1 MGDLVVVW
9 QSASCR
15 QPARAVES
23 QRTGHSKDAMIQRNG
38 HSTWLTP
45 ALQED
50 ESADATRSRDTD
62 DCYSAAINRR
72 GRPTRQLDALF
83 NRPAENLS
91 VPSRVRPRYA
101 IPAYYIQLLNLQG
114 PMRSRSED
122 IAAAIKTYQLVGES
136 IARSD
141 ARFEGEVQASFVQ
154 SLRQAF
160 LKSEEELWAFL
171 RQVGIDPRLLAAS
184 VIEESLA
191 SNMLFY
197 GAETRVT
204 NVSDM
209 VWCCFP
215 FCFRRPT

>member
-1 MGDLVVVW
+1 VQTRREAVILMTATALLSTDAV
-9 QSASCR
+9 A
-15 QPARAVES
+15 QPDR
-23 QRTGHSKDAMIQRNG
+23 
-38 HSTWLTP
+38 
-45 ALQED
+45 
-50 ESADATRSRDTD
+50 
-62 DCYSAAINRR
+62 
-72 GRPTRQLDALF
+72 LDALF
-83 NRPAENLS
+83 DPHGLS
-91 VPSRVRPRYA
+91 VPSRVRQRYA
-101 IPAYYIQLLNLQG
+101 ILAYYIQLLNLQR
-114 PMRSRSED
+114 PIRARAED
-122 IAAAIKTYQLVGES
+122 IDAAIKTYQLVGES

-160 LKSEEELWAFL
+160 SKSSEEELWAFL

-197 GAETRVT
+197 GAETRVA

-209 VWCCFP
+209 LWCCFP

>member
-1 MGDLVVVW
+1 VQTRREAVILMTAIPLLSTDAV
-9 QSASCR
+9 A
-15 QPARAVES
+15 QPDR
-23 QRTGHSKDAMIQRNG
+23 
-38 HSTWLTP
+38 
-45 ALQED
+45 
-50 ESADATRSRDTD
+50 
-62 DCYSAAINRR
+62 
-72 GRPTRQLDALF
+72 LDALF

-91 VPSRVRPRYA
+91 VPSRVRQRYA
-101 IPAYYIQLLNLQG
+101 ILAYYIQLLNLQR
-114 PMRSRSED
+114 PMRSNFEID
-122 IAAAIKTYQLVGES
+122 AAIKTYQLVGES

-160 LKSEEELWAFL
+160 SKSEEELWAFL
-171 RQVGIDPRLLAAS
+171 RQVGIDPRLLAAR

-204 NVSDM
+204 NVIDM
-209 VWCCFP
+209 LWCCFP

>member
-1 MGDLVVVW
+1 MKVQTRREAVILMTAIPLLSTDAV
-9 QSASCR
+9 A
-15 QPARAVES
+15 QPDR
-23 QRTGHSKDAMIQRNG
+23 
-38 HSTWLTP
+38 
-45 ALQED
+45 
-50 ESADATRSRDTD
+50 
-62 DCYSAAINRR
+62 
-72 GRPTRQLDALF
+72 LDALF
-83 NRPAENLS
+83 DRQTLL
-91 VPSRVRPRYA
+91 VPSRVRQRYA
-101 IPAYYIQLLNLQG
+101 ILAYYIQLLNLQG
-114 PMRSRSED
+114 PMRPRSED

-160 LKSEEELWAFL
+160 SKSEEELWAFL
-171 RQVGIDPRLLAAS
+171 REVGIDPALLAAR

-209 VWCCFP
+209 LWCCFP

>member
-1 MGDLVVVW
+1 M
-9 QSASCR
+9 
-15 QPARAVES
+15 
-23 QRTGHSKDAMIQRNG
+23 
-38 HSTWLTP
+38 
-45 ALQED
+45 
-50 ESADATRSRDTD
+50 
-62 DCYSAAINRR
+62 
-72 GRPTRQLDALF
+72 RP
-83 NRPAENLS
+83 
-91 VPSRVRPRYA
+91 
-101 IPAYYIQLLNLQG
+101 
-114 PMRSRSED
+114 RSED

-141 ARFEGEVQASFVQ
+141 AKFEGEVQASFVQ

-160 LKSEEELWAFL
+160 SKSQEELWALF

-204 NVSDM
+204 NVNDM

>member
-1 MGDLVVVW
+1 MKVQTRREAVILMTAIPLLSTDAVAQDAV
-9 QSASCR
+9 A
-15 QPARAVES
+15 QPDR
-23 QRTGHSKDAMIQRNG
+23 
-38 HSTWLTP
+38 
-45 ALQED
+45 
-50 ESADATRSRDTD
+50 
-62 DCYSAAINRR
+62 
-72 GRPTRQLDALF
+72 LDALF
-83 NRPAENLS
+83 NHPAQGLS
-91 VPSRVRPRYA
+91 VPSRVRQRYA
-101 IPAYYIQLLNLQG
+101 ILAYYIQLLNLQR
-114 PMRSRSED
+114 PIRVRDED

-160 LKSEEELWAFL
+160 SKSQEELWAFL
-171 RQVGIDPRLLAAS
+171 RQVGIDPTLLAGS
-184 VIEESLA
+184 VIEECLA

-209 VWCCFP
+209 LWCCFP

>member
-1 MGDLVVVW
+1 VQTRREAVILMTTIPLLSTDAV
-9 QSASCR
+9 A
-15 QPARAVES
+15 QPDR
-23 QRTGHSKDAMIQRNG
+23 
-38 HSTWLTP
+38 
-45 ALQED
+45 
-50 ESADATRSRDTD
+50 
-62 DCYSAAINRR
+62 
-72 GRPTRQLDALF
+72 LDALF

-91 VPSRVRPRYA
+91 VPSRVRQRYA
-101 IPAYYIQLLNLQG
+101 ILAYYIQLLNLQT

-160 LKSEEELWAFL
+160 SKSSEEELWAFL

-197 GAETRVT
+197 GAETRVA

-209 VWCCFP
+209 LWCCFP

>member
-1 MGDLVVVW
+1 MKMQTRREAVILMTAIPLLSTDAV
-9 QSASCR
+9 A
-15 QPARAVES
+15 QPDR
-23 QRTGHSKDAMIQRNG
+23 
-38 HSTWLTP
+38 
-45 ALQED
+45 
-50 ESADATRSRDTD
+50 
-62 DCYSAAINRR
+62 
-72 GRPTRQLDALF
+72 LDPLF
-83 NRPAENLS
+83 NPQGLS
-91 VPSRVRPRYA
+91 VPSRVRQRYA
-101 IPAYYIQLLNLQG
+101 ILSYYIQLLNLQR
-114 PMRSRSED
+114 PRRVRDED
-122 IAAAIKTYQLVGES
+122 IDAAIKTYQLVGES

-160 LKSEEELWAFL
+160 SKSQEELWAFL

-204 NVSDM
+204 NVTDM
-209 VWCCFP
+209 LWCCFP

>member
-1 MGDLVVVW
+1 MKVQTRREAVILMTAIPLLSTDAV
-9 QSASCR
+9 A
-15 QPARAVES
+15 QPDR
-23 QRTGHSKDAMIQRNG
+23 
-38 HSTWLTP
+38 
-45 ALQED
+45 
-50 ESADATRSRDTD
+50 
-62 DCYSAAINRR
+62 
-72 GRPTRQLDALF
+72 LDALF
-83 NRPAENLS
+83 DRQTLL
-91 VPSRVRPRYA
+91 VPSRVRQRYA
-101 IPAYYIQLLNLQG
+101 ILAYYIQLLNLQR
-114 PMRSRSED
+114 PIRVRDED

-160 LKSEEELWAFL
+160 SKSQEELWAFL

-204 NVSDM
+204 NVNDM
-209 VWCCFP
+209 LWCCFP

>member
-1 MGDLVVVW
+1 MKVQTRREAVILMTAIPLLSTDAV
-9 QSASCR
+9 A
-15 QPARAVES
+15 QPDR
-23 QRTGHSKDAMIQRNG
+23 
-38 HSTWLTP
+38 
-45 ALQED
+45 
-50 ESADATRSRDTD
+50 
-62 DCYSAAINRR
+62 
-72 GRPTRQLDALF
+72 LDALF
-83 NRPAENLS
+83 NRPTENLS
-91 VPSRVRPRYA
+91 VPSRVRQRYA
-101 IPAYYIQLLNLQG
+101 ILAYYIQLLNLQG
-114 PMRSRSED
+114 PMRSRED

-141 ARFEGEVQASFVQ
+141 ARFEGEVQTSFVQ

-160 LKSEEELWAFL
+160 SKSEEELRAFL